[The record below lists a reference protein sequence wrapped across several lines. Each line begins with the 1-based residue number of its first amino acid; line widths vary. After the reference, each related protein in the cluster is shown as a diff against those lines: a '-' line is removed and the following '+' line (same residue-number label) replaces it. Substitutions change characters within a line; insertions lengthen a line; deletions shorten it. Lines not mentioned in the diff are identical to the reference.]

1 MKKSKFAC
9 ILALAIL
16 VLTAAPGCGSRK
28 SSPTAVPT
36 ATDSAVTS
44 FDTGSTE
51 SAPGSTVTA
60 DDSVGSSA
68 TMGQRN
74 AAEKAKQYLEY
85 TAFSY
90 TGLIQQLQY
99 EGYSVDEATYGADNC
114 GADWNAQAAAKAQ
127 QYLEYTSFS
136 RSGLIEQLEYE
147 GFTSS
152 QAEYGASA
160 VGY

>member
-1 MKKSKFAC
+1 MKKSKAAC
-9 ILALAIL
+9 VLALTIL
-16 VLTAAPGCGSRK
+16 VLTAAPGCGSSK
-28 SSPTAVPT
+28 TSPTAVPT
-36 ATDSAVTS
+36 ETDSAITS
-44 FDTGSTE
+44 FDAGSTE
-51 SAPGSTVTA
+51 SAPGSAVTA
-60 DDSVGSSA
+60 DTSVGSSA

-74 AAEKAKQYLEY
+74 VAEKAKQYLEY

-114 GADWNAQAAAKAQ
+114 GADWNVQAAAKAQ

-136 RSGLIEQLEYE
+136 RSGLVVQLEYE

>member
-28 SSPTAVPT
+28 TSPTAVLT
-36 ATDSAVTS
+36 GTDSAVTS
-44 FDTGSTE
+44 FDAGSTE
-51 SAPGSTVTA
+51 STQSSTAAA
-60 DDSVGSSA
+60 DASVGSSA

-74 AAEKAKQYLEY
+74 VAEKAKQYLEY

-99 EGYSVDEATYGADNC
+99 EGYSVDEAAYGADNC

>member
-1 MKKSKFAC
+1 
-9 ILALAIL
+9 
-16 VLTAAPGCGSRK
+16 
-28 SSPTAVPT
+28 
-36 ATDSAVTS
+36 
-44 FDTGSTE
+44 
-51 SAPGSTVTA
+51 
-60 DDSVGSSA
+60 
-68 TMGQRN
+68 MGQRN

-85 TAFSY
+85 AAFSY

-99 EGYSVDEATYGADNC
+99 EGYSVNEATYGADNC
-114 GADWNAQAAAKAQ
+114 GADWNVQAAAKAQ

-136 RSGLIEQLEYE
+136 RSGLVVQLEYE

>member
-1 MKKSKFAC
+1 MKKSKITC
-9 ILALAIL
+9 ILTLAIL

-28 SSPTAVPT
+28 TSPTAVPT
-36 ATDSAVTS
+36 EADSAV
-44 FDTGSTE
+44 
-51 SAPGSTVTA
+51 SADA
-60 DDSVGSSA
+60 SVGSSA

-99 EGYSVDEATYGADNC
+99 EGYPVDEATYGADNC

-147 GFTSS
+147 GFISS

>member
-1 MKKSKFAC
+1 MNKSKTAC
-9 ILALAIL
+9 VLALTIL
-16 VLTAAPGCGSRK
+16 VLTVAPGCGSRK
-28 SSPTAVPT
+28 TSPTAVPT
-36 ATDSAVTS
+36 ETDSAVTS
-44 FDTGSTE
+44 FDVGSTE
-51 SAPGSTVTA
+51 STQSSTAAA
-60 DDSVGSSA
+60 DASVGSSA

-136 RSGLIEQLEYE
+136 RSGLVVQLEYE